1 MSTKPMK
8 PLGGQPPQQEIDIN
22 DTETVV
28 CDECGN
34 AYIHSMF
41 LPKKN
46 ITNRITNGQEAMV
59 PIQVYSCGNCGKVPD
74 KFMQAMTV
82 KKKSLFDHVNQVTSV
97 QNPNYWDEISD
108 EDKKSWSNYMINR
121 FLSMKSEWTDLVNEI
136 QKYPLE
142 PKELYK
148 VYTSILPKKKQWLRY
163 IKGDK
168 KMKYPIWVYE
178 IVSKHLQCSMRE
190 ANDAVEMYRISA
202 GGQSELADIM
212 FKYGVEDKEVRK
224 LGLI

>member
-1 MSTKPMK
+1 
-8 PLGGQPPQQEIDIN
+8 
-22 DTETVV
+22 
-28 CDECGN
+28 
-34 AYIHSMF
+34 
-41 LPKKN
+41 
-46 ITNRITNGQEAMV
+46 
-59 PIQVYSCGNCGKVPD
+59 
-74 KFMQAMTV
+74 MTV

-121 FLSMKSEWTDLVNEI
+121 FLSMKSEWTGLVNEV

-168 KMKYPIWVYE
+168 KMKHPKWVYE
-178 IVSKHLQCSMRE
+178 IVAKHLQCSMRE
-190 ANDAVEMYRISA
+190 ASDAVEMFEIST
-202 GGQSELADIM
+202 GGQSELADIL
-212 FKYGVEDKEVRK
+212 FKYGVEQKEVRK